1 MKLLSFLENLVR
13 RLPLSFKAE
22 KRSGF
27 QAGNSLAENCNRVVP
42 GEITADPLEK
52 LITEA
57 ASPLSQLVL
66 QDHIVQ
72 KPNNSLTA
80 SDVLVNVRRLMAV
93 FDTYGISPIG
103 QTGETTIFNSTF
115 HESMMDDFNPRKGQ
129 LVRIQFPGIAY
140 KSTIVRKAAVVSP
153 EADQ

>member
-1 MKLLSFLENLVR
+1 MKPSLFLENLIK
-13 RLPLSFKAE
+13 RLGLGQKPE
-22 KRSGF
+22 KHGGF
-27 QAGNSLAENCNRVVP
+27 QAANSLAENCNRVVP

-57 ASPLSQLVL
+57 ASPLSQLFL
-66 QDHIVQ
+66 QDHIAQ

-115 HESMMDDFNPRKGQ
+115 HESMMDDFNPQKGQ
-129 LVRIQFPGIAY
+129 LIRIQFPGIAY